1 MSKNSFKF
9 FDYAKPGPG
18 VSKNKSEKRNY
29 IQFWELVGRKFWDLL
44 ELGLLYLIFF
54 IPILTV
60 GLGNAGAT
68 FITRNF
74 AREKPVFLISDF
86 FSTIKKNWKQA
97 LPIGIL
103 NTILTIIMMFSA
115 FFYYSYG
122 SFIGYILMGMVL
134 LLLLI
139 FTIMQY
145 YIYIMMVTFKYSMKQ
160 LYKNALYMVFLGLK
174 SNLIIVGTLFLVVG
188 LIISI
193 AMTFIFS
200 QLEAIG
206 FLVLTFGLLMIP
218 SFRFLLIQFY
228 VFPVIKQYL
237 IDPYYKDNPEEFEAV
252 RHFLNLENEET
263 KKQDEE
269 KAVFHDSD
277 SNISEN
283 DTSTEN
289 KTTIPKQYSQSELK
303 RNNINLDD
311 DDTI

>member
-1 MSKNSFKF
+1 
-9 FDYAKPGPG
+9 
-18 VSKNKSEKRNY
+18 
-29 IQFWELVGRKFWDLL
+29 
-44 ELGLLYLIFF
+44 
-54 IPILTV
+54 
-60 GLGNAGAT
+60 
-68 FITRNF
+68 
-74 AREKPVFLISDF
+74 
-86 FSTIKKNWKQA
+86 
-97 LPIGIL
+97 
-103 NTILTIIMMFSA
+103 
-115 FFYYSYG
+115 
-122 SFIGYILMGMVL
+122 MGMVL

-283 DTSTEN
+283 DTSTKN